1 MRRSL
6 HEYRMKRLE
15 CPRQHRFPYQ
25 LLLLSLPKIMLST
38 PADGT
43 PVDPSMNRAGCL
55 TTSFIPVIGRTSAY
69 RWLSKLATGADTLST
84 GSQIDPCANAYPN
97 CFRRP
102 YFKAVCSLLEDI
114 SDRNGYD
121 WVGPP
126 VQSILLTGLC
136 IRCTCE
142 HVWAWR
148 RPRCMEMITLALP
161 SSEDSP

>member
-1 MRRSL
+1 MWRSL
-6 HEYRMKRLE
+6 HEYRMKGLE
-15 CPRQHRFPYQ
+15 TLRQRRFPNL
-25 LLLLSLPKIMLST
+25 LLLLSLPKIILST

-43 PVDPSMNRAGCL
+43 PVDQSMSRAGYL
-55 TTSFIPVIGRTSAY
+55 TTSFTPVIGRTSAY
-69 RWLSKLATGADTLST
+69 RSLSKLATGADTLST
-84 GSQIDPCANAYPN
+84 GSQIDPCANAYLN

-102 YFKAVCSLLEDI
+102 YFKAVCSLLEDV

-121 WVGPP
+121 WIGPP

-148 RPRCMEMITLALP
+148 RPRYMEMITLALP
-161 SSEDSP
+161 SSE